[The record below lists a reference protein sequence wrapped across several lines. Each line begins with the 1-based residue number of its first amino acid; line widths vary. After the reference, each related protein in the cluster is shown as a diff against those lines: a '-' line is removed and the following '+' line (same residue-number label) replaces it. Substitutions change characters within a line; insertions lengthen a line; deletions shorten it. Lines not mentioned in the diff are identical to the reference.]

1 MQPHTPTS
9 VVLAL
14 CSGSIVDPVHK
25 ELASGRFQ
33 VKVETYANMQG
44 DRFNKVVIG
53 VGAVVALAIEE
64 EGRCTVHAAAHAAK
78 EVVTNLWLKRP
89 IDERL

>member
-1 MQPHTPTS
+1 
-9 VVLAL
+9 
-14 CSGSIVDPVHK
+14 
-25 ELASGRFQ
+25 
-33 VKVETYANMQG
+33 MQG

-53 VGAVVALAIEE
+53 VGAVVALAIDE